1 MTYKEYLVVAL
12 PLVLSTITQPLLG
25 AVDTAVIGHLNEAAF
40 IGGVAIGTVIL
51 NNLYWLFGFL
61 RVSTSG
67 FSAQSLGSGVAHE
80 RALAYFRP
88 LVLALGIGMVFVL
101 LQTPILQA
109 AFVLYQPEALILE
122 SAHTYFSILIWGA
135 PLVLLGYVNL
145 GWIMGQRLIRQTLI
159 LQISTNVLNI
169 VLDILFV
176 VVWDF
181 GVAGVA
187 YATLIAQTYGFVLG
201 VWIISQVM
209 DLRQFF
215 SLRGELLETQRLKK
229 MMGVNADLMIRTTCL
244 LIMTNLFIAKG
255 NRFGA
260 EFLAA
265 NAILFQLQYI
275 ICYFYDGLAN
285 ASSIFAGKAVG
296 AKDKYAYARVI
307 RISNVM
313 IGWVTVLIALVV
325 WVRQEAIIGLFTNI
339 EEVQALCLAYMGWII
354 IFPFAIGT
362 GLVYYGIYTGA
373 TYTKPI
379 RDSMLAALAVFL
391 VAYFTL
397 IPPFG
402 NHGLWA
408 AFILFS
414 LVRSLYLYRKKE
426 ALANSFSFLTPT
438 SPSNN
443 GVS

>member
-51 NNLYWLFGFL
+51 NTLYWLFGFL

-67 FSAQSLGSGVAHE
+67 FSAQALGSGVAHE

-109 AFVLYQPEALILE
+109 AFVLYQPEALIFQ

-145 GWIMGQRLIRQTLI
+145 GWIMGQRLIRQTLL

-187 YATLIAQTYGFVLG
+187 YATLIALTYSFVMG
-201 VWIISQVM
+201 CWIVSRVL
-209 DLRQFF
+209 DVKQFF
-215 SLRGELLETQRLKK
+215 SLKAELLEVGRLKK
-229 MMGVNADLMIRTTCL
+229 MLSVNADLMIRTACL

-260 EFLAA
+260 ELLAA

-285 ASSIFAGKAVG
+285 ASSIFTGKAAG
-296 AKDKYAYARVI
+296 AKDKQAYARVLH
-307 RISNVM
+307 ISNVM
-313 IGWVTVLIALVV
+313 IGWVTVLIALVFLV
-325 WVRQEAIIGLFTNI
+325 AQEEIVGLFTNI
-339 EEVQALCLAYMGWII
+339 AEVQTLCLTYMGWIVL
-354 IFPFAIGT
+354 FPFVIGT

-373 TYTKPI
+373 TFTKPV
-379 RDSMLAALAVFL
+379 RDSMIVALFVFL
-391 VAYFTL
+391 VAFFSL

-414 LVRSLYLYRKKE
+414 LVRSVYLYQKKE
-426 ALANSFSFLTPT
+426 ALEKSFAFS
-438 SPSNN
+438 
-443 GVS
+443 